1 MENRMQG
8 YIDEQPAVLR
18 AMLDGRE
25 ALAAPF
31 VARFGGQT
39 PDRVVL
45 VGSGSSYHAALMA
58 KPVIERALGCEATA
72 VVPTRFED
80 ELGALHAQRPL
91 YLLSSQGG
99 HSTNTYARLQALRAG
114 GAAVCAVTA
123 DAASPIGREADLCV
137 ALPIGEERIGAKT
150 KGMSATALTL
160 CLLALELGRARGTV
174 PAGFYEDC
182 IRDFYGIV
190 DAMPDN
196 LKRSMAW
203 CGETL
208 PALAP
213 SPYLD
218 VVAEG
223 AVAGAAMEGRL
234 KLLETIYR
242 PVIYYE
248 FEEYLH
254 GVQNALS
261 DRTHLLCLL
270 PDAPAERARMRRLA
284 EFARSQG
291 AHCYLVARGED
302 GAGLPGELTL
312 AASCGPLLAGF
323 ELLPAMQTLSAQL
336 SAFCGIDI
344 TKPKFAGFAARF
356 ESKLPGEG

>member
-18 AMLDGRE
+18 AMLDGRA
-25 ALAAPF
+25 ALTAPF
-31 VARFGGQT
+31 TARFGGQR

-72 VVPTRFED
+72 VVPTRFAD
-80 ELGALHAQRPL
+80 ELGALRAERPL

-99 HSTNTYARLQALRAG
+99 HSTNTYACLRALRAD

-150 KGMSATALTL
+150 KGMLATALTL
-160 CLLALELGRARGTV
+160 CLLALALGEALGTA
-174 PAGFYEDC
+174 PAGFSERC
-182 IRDFYGIV
+182 LAEFYAIA

-196 LKRSMAW
+196 LSRAKRW
-203 CGETL
+203 CADVL

-213 SPYLD
+213 SLYLD
-218 VVAEG
+218 VVAGG
-223 AVAGAAMEGRL
+223 ALAGAAMEGRL

-261 DRTHLLCLL
+261 ERTHLLCLL
-270 PDAPAERARMRRLA
+270 PEAPAARARMRRLA
-284 EFARSQG
+284 AFAEGQG

-323 ELLPAMQTLSAQL
+323 ELLPALQTLSAQL
-336 SAFCGIDI
+336 SAYCEIDI
-344 TKPKFAGFAARF
+344 TKPKFAGFAAEF